1 MGCVQSVEREEDTEA
16 KIRNDEIEKQLVKDS
31 IAQKNTF
38 KILVLEAE
46 NSGKTEILQR
56 MKMVHDGGFSE
67 QERIRYRRHIAGNA
81 VKCMRSFLE
90 IVRNLDLT
98 LSHRSERYVGVIL
111 AESDYMP
118 DEDEDADPSSTVLHA
133 LRTLRRDPVIEV
145 LLQRSSELLDDS
157 IPFYLSFIDR
167 LATPNYLPTDE
178 EIIAVRM
185 RTPMFETSFRAG
197 EVTYRVVDFSVQ
209 RSDRRKW
216 IHCFEGVEAVL
227 FFASLN
233 GYDEMLSEGNTN
245 INRLEEAMALFG
257 SICNSKWFTKTAL
270 ILLLTKSDHFA
281 EKLVTSPLKKYFPD
295 YRGGS
300 DRDSA
305 CDFILQR
312 FMALNK
318 SKTKQIYAHYTS
330 EKDVQ
335 QVKFVMS
342 TMQDII
348 ATNNRKS
355 IAAV

>member
-1 MGCVQSVEREEDTEA
+1 
-16 KIRNDEIEKQLVKDS
+16 
-31 IAQKNTF
+31 
-38 KILVLEAE
+38 
-46 NSGKTEILQR
+46 
-56 MKMVHDGGFSE
+56 MVHDGGFSE

-81 VKCMRSFLE
+81 VKCMRCVSAVLTLLSFHCALCAEYTRTCRSFLE

-98 LSHRSERYVGVIL
+98 LAHRSERYVGVIL

-245 INRLEEAMALFG
+245 IVSGFTAPYVGLSDDSYISEPPRGSDGAVWVDLQLKVVYKDGAGTFSPFCLSLIVAL
-257 SICNSKWFTKTAL
+257 T
-270 ILLLTKSDHFA
+270 HFPRSSCSRNPI
-281 EKLVTSPLKKYFPD
+281 TSPRSSSP
-295 YRGGS
+295 R
-300 DRDSA
+300 
-305 CDFILQR
+305 
-312 FMALNK
+312 
-318 SKTKQIYAHYTS
+318 H
-330 EKDVQ
+330 
-335 QVKFVMS
+335 
-342 TMQDII
+342 
-348 ATNNRKS
+348 
-355 IAAV
+355 